1 MSEIYESIRQVIMGM
16 AQAGT
21 LPRSF
26 EYAFVINALICAL
39 FIGPIT
45 GAVGTMVVIKR
56 LAFFSQAVG
65 QAALTGVA
73 IGIVLGEPVD
83 APYVSLF
90 GFCILFAL
98 TMKYTMNRTRISSET
113 VIAVF
118 LSVSLA
124 AGASLLLFVTSK
136 VNVHILD
143 NVLFGSILTVN
154 DKDINVLIMTAI
166 LIPVVGSII
175 YNRSLVA
182 SFDASLAHARGISV
196 RFLDYVFMVLV
207 TILTV
212 ASVKV
217 VGAVL
222 VEALLVIPA
231 ATARIISWSMKS
243 FVLISVVLSTIAC
256 IFGVIAPMELDIPIP
271 SGGAIILCAAVF
283 FAVATIAQM
292 TFSRTRDETA

>member
-1 MSEIYESIRQVIMGM
+1 MGM

-45 GAVGTMVVIKR
+45 GAVGTMVVVKR

-90 GFCILFAL
+90 GFCIIFAL
-98 TMKYTMNRTRISSET
+98 TMKYTMNRTRLSSET

-154 DKDINVLIMTAI
+154 DTDINVLITTAI
-166 LIPVVGSII
+166 LVPVVGSII

-182 SFDASLAHARGISV
+182 SFDTSLAHARGISV

-222 VEALLVIPA
+222 VEALLIIPA

-283 FAVATIAQM
+283 FAVAAIAQM

>member
-1 MSEIYESIRQVIMGM
+1 MSEIYESIRQAIIGM

-21 LPRSF
+21 IPSSF

-45 GAVGTMVVIKR
+45 GAVGTMVVVKR

-83 APYVSLF
+83 APYVSMF

-98 TMKYTMNRTRISSET
+98 TMNYTMNRTRISSET

-154 DKDINVLIMTAI
+154 DTDINVLIITAI

-175 YNRSLVA
+175 YNRSLVS
-182 SFDASLAHARGISV
+182 SFNASLAHARGINV
-196 RFLDYVFMVLV
+196 RFLDYVFIVLV
-207 TILTV
+207 TVLTV

-243 FVLISVVLSTIAC
+243 FVLLSVVLSTIAC

-283 FAVATIAQM
+283 FAIATIAQM
-292 TFSRTRDETA
+292 TFKRMRDETA

>member
-1 MSEIYESIRQVIMGM
+1 MGM

>member
-45 GAVGTMVVIKR
+45 GAVGTMVVVKR

>member
-1 MSEIYESIRQVIMGM
+1 
-16 AQAGT
+16 
-21 LPRSF
+21 
-26 EYAFVINALICAL
+26 
-39 FIGPIT
+39 
-45 GAVGTMVVIKR
+45 
-56 LAFFSQAVG
+56 
-65 QAALTGVA
+65 
-73 IGIVLGEPVD
+73 
-83 APYVSLF
+83 
-90 GFCILFAL
+90 
-98 TMKYTMNRTRISSET
+98 MNRTRISSET

>member
-1 MSEIYESIRQVIMGM
+1 VSEIYESIRQIIIGM

-26 EYAFVINALICAL
+26 EYAFVINAMICAL

-45 GAVGTMVVIKR
+45 GAVGTMVVVKR

-83 APYVSLF
+83 APYVSMF

-98 TMKYTMNRTRISSET
+98 TMNYTMNRTRISSET

-154 DKDINVLIMTAI
+154 DRDINVLIITSI
-166 LIPVVGSII
+166 LIPIVGGVI
-175 YNRSLVA
+175 YNRSLIA
-182 SFDASLAHARGISV
+182 SFNSSLAHARGISV
-196 RFLDYVFMVLV
+196 RLLDYVFMVLV

-231 ATARIISWSMKS
+231 ATARIVSWSMKS
-243 FVLISVVLSTIAC
+243 FVLISVAISTIAC
-256 IFGVIAPMELDIPIP
+256 VFGVIAPMELDIPIP

-292 TFSRTRDETA
+292 TFSRMKDETA

>member
-1 MSEIYESIRQVIMGM
+1 MGM

-45 GAVGTMVVIKR
+45 GAVGTMVVVKR

-154 DKDINVLIMTAI
+154 DTDINVLITTAI
-166 LIPVVGSII
+166 LVPVVGSII
-175 YNRSLVA
+175 FNRSLVA

-196 RFLDYVFMVLV
+196 RLLDYVFMLLV

-222 VEALLVIPA
+222 VEALLIIPA

-256 IFGVIAPMELDIPIP
+256 IFGVIAPMELNIPIP

>member
-1 MSEIYESIRQVIMGM
+1 MSEIYESIRQIIIGM

-26 EYAFVINALICAL
+26 EYAFVINAMICAL

-45 GAVGTMVVIKR
+45 GAVGTMVVVKR

-83 APYVSLF
+83 APYVSMF

-98 TMKYTMNRTRISSET
+98 TMNYTMNRTRISSET

-154 DKDINVLIMTAI
+154 DRDINVLIITSI
-166 LIPVVGSII
+166 LIPIVGGVI
-175 YNRSLVA
+175 YNRSLIA
-182 SFDASLAHARGISV
+182 SFNSSLAHARGISV
-196 RFLDYVFMVLV
+196 RLLDYVFMVLV

-231 ATARIISWSMKS
+231 ATARIVSWSMKS
-243 FVLISVVLSTIAC
+243 FVLISVAISTIAC
-256 IFGVIAPMELDIPIP
+256 VFGVIAPMELDIPIP

-292 TFSRTRDETA
+292 TFSRMKDETA

>member
-1 MSEIYESIRQVIMGM
+1 MGM

-45 GAVGTMVVIKR
+45 GAVGTMVVVKR

-73 IGIVLGEPVD
+73 IGILLGEPVD

-90 GFCILFAL
+90 GFCIIFAL

-154 DKDINVLIMTAI
+154 DTDINVLITTAI
-166 LIPVVGSII
+166 LVPVVGSII

-196 RFLDYVFMVLV
+196 RLLDYVFMVLV

-212 ASVKV
+212 ASIKV

-222 VEALLVIPA
+222 VEALLIIPA

-243 FVLISVVLSTIAC
+243 FVLISVVLSTISC

-283 FAVATIAQM
+283 FAVAIIAQM

>member
-1 MSEIYESIRQVIMGM
+1 MGM

-45 GAVGTMVVIKR
+45 GAVGTMVVVKR